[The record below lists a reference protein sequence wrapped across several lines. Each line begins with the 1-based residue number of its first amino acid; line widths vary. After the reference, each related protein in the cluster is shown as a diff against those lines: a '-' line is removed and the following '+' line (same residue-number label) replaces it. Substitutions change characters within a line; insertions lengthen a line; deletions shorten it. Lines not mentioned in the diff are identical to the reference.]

1 MLQTKIIS
9 YRYYLSGLLSSWVL
23 SFPHFLFMG
32 SILVS
37 YIYKVVRI
45 PYSFAD
51 AINVVGKNN
60 LTAGIFATY
69 PAEYLTLGTGF
80 LDQVYI

>member
-1 MLQTKIIS
+1 M
-9 YRYYLSGLLSSWVL
+9 
-23 SFPHFLFMG
+23 
-32 SILVS
+32 
-37 YIYKVVRI
+37 VRI